1 MKTKMHNGSRLLS
14 LLLAVVLV
22 FTLTVPALA
31 AEKPQDMN
39 LRIAV
44 MSDLHYLSPDMIAD
58 TEDFEHAFNSDRKL
72 LKESSSVLHEMLERV
87 RADKPDILLV
97 SGDLTKDG
105 EQECHAAL
113 AKQLQQLQQDVPGL
127 KIYVI
132 NGNHDI
138 RNYNAKNFNTADGKA
153 VPATRTHPED
163 FKRIYDFVYSDPTVI
178 ATFTPAAGNEAGSL
192 SYVARPVEGLTVIA
206 MDTCRYS
213 SDNTSNGDDEHET
226 SGAISADLEKW
237 VIEQTAAA
245 KARGDLVIGLEH
257 HGLVPH
263 FDVEPT
269 ILPMYLVNGYERI
282 AQEYADAGMSAVF
295 TGHMHAVD
303 IAAMTTKAGNT
314 FYDIETGSAL
324 TYPCPIRFVDLRRS
338 TVGGE
343 TNTYMSVS
351 TKTHIGPINYTDPAT
366 GVAYVIDDLTEYAR
380 EFGFSTAMLKTVA
393 GDFVKSFFGKYLP
406 NDTWPVTKI
415 IENIDKIIEDVAS
428 IPVAEG
434 NNLLDFANWIYRCNL
449 AGEDDGNYPAWVQSG
464 IDQLKSGALLDQV
477 LDIVAKDAF
486 GRGSVL
492 FTKFQGLFTKYLKSQ
507 LNDLLVKIV
516 VSMSVDNNCP
526 DDNDKTILLE
536 GSNAQVRL
544 LPVTGSS
551 AATTQAYVQG
561 DTATVFLTSRQL
573 RAATGAQSGVAVTVD
588 ATDPAVG
595 TVVLAGRSIAN
606 ACDAGA
612 AALQVKFRSGTVTL
626 DARALAALDLHKD
639 VAVSLA
645 SGASLNAAQQR
656 ALGSQAAAATLANAS
671 VLVDGAAAS
680 CPAGSVRAAVAVNA
694 ANDLTA
700 WSLAD
705 DGSISAVGGVY
716 DAGQQTYAFDVVNGV
731 TAIARF
737 PFTDVVAGT
746 WYYGAAAYAYNNGL
760 FAGMT
765 PTTFAPNATMTR
777 AMLVSVLWRLAGAPA
792 PKAPN
797 TFVDVPDGA
806 WYTDAVTWA
815 AENGVVSGIGGS
827 RFDPSGFVTREQ
839 TAEILYN
846 YAHSKGYDVSARA
859 DLTAFPDAASVSGWA
874 EEALSWA
881 NAAGLINGTVRDGQ
895 TILDPQ
901 GRRKKS
907 RTQPATAIIGSGRTY
922 KGFLIKSAAPAWAV
936 SAQTTRRQYRS

>member
-263 FDVEPT
+263 FDVQPT

-282 AQEYADAGMSAVF
+282 AQEYADAGMSVVF

-324 TYPCPIRFVDLRRS
+324 TYPCPVRFVDLRRS

-351 TKTHIGPINYTDPAT
+351 TKTHIGPIHYTDPAT

-380 EFGFSTAMLKTVA
+380 EFGFTTAMLKTVA
-393 GDFVKSFFGKYLP
+393 GDFIKSFFGKYLP

-415 IENIDKIIEDVAS
+415 VANIDQIIDDVAAVP
-428 IPVAEG
+428 IAEG

-694 ANDLTA
+694 ADDLTA

-705 DGSISAVGGVY
+705 DGSISAVGGAY

-901 GRRKKS
+901 GSAS
-907 RTQPATAIIGSGRTY
+907 R
-922 KGFLIKSAAPAWAV
+922 
-936 SAQTTRRQYRS
+936 AQVAMILMNYVEHVVNA

>member
-22 FTLTVPALA
+22 LTLTVPALA

-153 VPATRTHPED
+153 VPATRTEPED

-178 ATFTPAAGNEAGSL
+178 ATFTPAEGNKAGGL

-263 FDVEPT
+263 FDVQPT

-282 AQEYADAGMSAVF
+282 AQEYADAGMSVVF

-324 TYPCPIRFVDLRRS
+324 TYPCPVRFVDLRRS

-351 TKTHIGPINYTDPAT
+351 TKTHIGPIHYTDPAT

-380 EFGFSTAMLKTVA
+380 EFGFTTAMLKTVA
-393 GDFVKSFFGKYLP
+393 GDFIKSFFGKYLP

-415 IENIDKIIEDVAS
+415 IANIDQIIDDVAAVP
-428 IPVAEG
+428 IAEG

-656 ALGSQAAAATLANAS
+656 ALGSQAAAATLANTS

-694 ANDLTA
+694 ADDLTA

-705 DGSISAVGGVY
+705 DGSISAVSGAY
-716 DAGQQTYAFDVVNGV
+716 DAGLQTYAFDVVNGV

-901 GRRKKS
+901 GSAS
-907 RTQPATAIIGSGRTY
+907 R
-922 KGFLIKSAAPAWAV
+922 
-936 SAQTTRRQYRS
+936 AQVAMILMNYVEHVVNA

>member
-72 LKESSSVLHEMLERV
+72 LKESSSVLREMLERV

-153 VPATRTHPED
+153 VPATRTEPED
-163 FKRIYDFVYSDPTVI
+163 FKRIYDFVYSDPTVL
-178 ATFTPAAGNEAGSL
+178 ATFTPAEGNKAGGL

-263 FDVEPT
+263 FDVQPT

-282 AQEYADAGMSAVF
+282 AQEYADAGMSVVF

-324 TYPCPIRFVDLRRS
+324 TYPCPVRFVDLRRS

-351 TKTHIGPINYTDPAT
+351 TKTHIGPIHYTDPAT

-380 EFGFSTAMLKTVA
+380 EFGFTTAMLKTVA

-415 IENIDKIIEDVAS
+415 IANIDQIIDDVAAVP
-428 IPVAEG
+428 IAEG

-573 RAATGAQSGVAVTVD
+573 RAATGAQSGVAVAVD

-694 ANDLTA
+694 ADDLTA

-705 DGSISAVGGVY
+705 DGSISAVGGAY

-846 YAHSKGYDVSARA
+846 YAHNKGYDVSARA

-901 GRRKKS
+901 GSAS
-907 RTQPATAIIGSGRTY
+907 R
-922 KGFLIKSAAPAWAV
+922 
-936 SAQTTRRQYRS
+936 AQVAMILMNYVEHVVNA

>member
-72 LKESSSVLHEMLERV
+72 LKESSSVLREMLERV

-153 VPATRTHPED
+153 VPATRTEPED
-163 FKRIYDFVYSDPTVI
+163 FKRIYDFVYSDPTVL
-178 ATFTPAAGNEAGSL
+178 ATFTPAEGNKAGGL

-263 FDVEPT
+263 FDVQPT

-282 AQEYADAGMSAVF
+282 AQEYADAGMSVVF

-324 TYPCPIRFVDLRRS
+324 TYPCPVRFVDLRRT

-351 TKTHIGPINYTDPAT
+351 TKTHIGPIHYTDPAT

-380 EFGFSTAMLKTVA
+380 EFGFTTAMLKTVA

-415 IENIDKIIEDVAS
+415 VANIDKIIDDVAAVP
-428 IPVAEG
+428 IAEG

-656 ALGSQAAAATLANAS
+656 ALGSQAATATLANAS

-694 ANDLTA
+694 ADDLTA

-705 DGSISAVGGVY
+705 DGSISAVGGAY

-731 TAIARF
+731 TAIACF

-777 AMLVSVLWRLAGAPA
+777 AMLVSVLWRLAGEPA

-859 DLTAFPDAASVSGWA
+859 DLTAFPDAGSVSGWA
-874 EEALSWA
+874 EEALAWA

-901 GRRKKS
+901 GSAS
-907 RTQPATAIIGSGRTY
+907 R
-922 KGFLIKSAAPAWAV
+922 
-936 SAQTTRRQYRS
+936 AQVAMILMNYVEHVVNA

>member
-72 LKESSSVLHEMLERV
+72 LKESSSVLREMLERV

-138 RNYNAKNFNTADGKA
+138 RNYNAKNFNTPDGKA
-153 VPATRTHPED
+153 VPATRTEPED
-163 FKRIYDFVYSDPTVI
+163 FKQIYDFVYSDPTVI
-178 ATFTPAAGNEAGSL
+178 ATFTPAEGNKAGGL

-263 FDVEPT
+263 FDVQPT

-282 AQEYADAGMSAVF
+282 AQEYADAGMSVVF

-324 TYPCPIRFVDLRRS
+324 TYPCPVRFVDLRRS

-351 TKTHIGPINYTDPAT
+351 TKTHIGPIHYTDPAT

-380 EFGFSTAMLKTVA
+380 EFGFTTDMLKTVA
-393 GDFVKSFFGKYLP
+393 GDFIKSFFGKYLP

-415 IENIDKIIEDVAS
+415 IANIDQIIDDVAAVP
-428 IPVAEG
+428 IAEG

-561 DTATVFLTSRQL
+561 STSTVFLTSRQL
-573 RAATGAQSGVAVTVD
+573 HAATDAQSGATVTVN
-588 ATDPAVG
+588 ATDPAAD
-595 TVVLAGRSIAN
+595 TVILSGRSIIN
-606 ACDAGA
+606 ARNAGA

-639 VAVSLA
+639 VAVSLT
-645 SGASLNAAQQR
+645 GASLNAAQQR
-656 ALGSQAAAATLANAS
+656 ALGTQAAAATLANAS

-694 ANDLTA
+694 ADDLTA

-705 DGSISAVGGVY
+705 DGSISAVGGAY

-874 EEALSWA
+874 EKALSWA

-901 GRRKKS
+901 GSAS
-907 RTQPATAIIGSGRTY
+907 R
-922 KGFLIKSAAPAWAV
+922 
-936 SAQTTRRQYRS
+936 AQVAMILMNYVEHVVNA

>member
-153 VPATRTHPED
+153 VPATRTEPED
-163 FKRIYDFVYSDPTVI
+163 FKRIYDFVYSDPTVL
-178 ATFTPAAGNEAGSL
+178 ATFTPAEGNKAGGL

-213 SDNTSNGDDEHET
+213 ADNTSNGDDEHET

-263 FDVEPT
+263 FDVQPT

-282 AQEYADAGMSAVF
+282 AQEYADAGMSVVF

-303 IAAMTTKAGNT
+303 IAAMTTQAGNT

-324 TYPCPIRFVDLRRS
+324 TYPCPVRFVDLRRS

-351 TKTHIGPINYTDPAT
+351 TKTHIGPIHYTDPAT

-380 EFGFSTAMLKTVA
+380 EFGFTTAMLKTVA

-415 IENIDKIIEDVAS
+415 IANIDQIIDDVAAVP
-428 IPVAEG
+428 IAEG

-656 ALGSQAAAATLANAS
+656 ALGSQAAAATLARAS
-671 VLVDGAAAS
+671 VTVDGAAAS

-694 ANDLTA
+694 ADDLTA

-705 DGSISAVGGVY
+705 DGSISAVSGAY

-901 GRRKKS
+901 GSAS
-907 RTQPATAIIGSGRTY
+907 R
-922 KGFLIKSAAPAWAV
+922 
-936 SAQTTRRQYRS
+936 AQVAMILMNYVEHVVNA

>member
-31 AEKPQDMN
+31 ADKPQDMN

-58 TEDFEHAFNSDRKL
+58 TADFEHALNSDRKL
-72 LKESSSVLHEMLERV
+72 LKESSAILYEKFEQV

-153 VPATRTHPED
+153 VPATRTEPED
-163 FKRIYDFVYSDPTVI
+163 FKRIYDFVYSDPTVL
-178 ATFTPAAGNEAGSL
+178 ATFTPAEGNKAGGL

-263 FDVEPT
+263 FDVQPT

-282 AQEYADAGMSAVF
+282 AQEYADAGMSVVF

-324 TYPCPIRFVDLRRS
+324 TYPCPVRFVDLRRS

-351 TKTHIGPINYTDPAT
+351 TKTHIGPIHYTDPAT

-380 EFGFSTAMLKTVA
+380 EFGFTTAMLKTVA

-415 IENIDKIIEDVAS
+415 VANIDQIIDDVAAVP
-428 IPVAEG
+428 IAEG

-626 DARALAALDLHKD
+626 DARALAALDLHRD

-694 ANDLTA
+694 ADDLTA

-705 DGSISAVGGVY
+705 DGSISAVSGAY

-901 GRRKKS
+901 GSAS
-907 RTQPATAIIGSGRTY
+907 R
-922 KGFLIKSAAPAWAV
+922 
-936 SAQTTRRQYRS
+936 AQVAMILMNYVEHVVNA

>member
-153 VPATRTHPED
+153 VPATRTEPED
-163 FKRIYDFVYSDPTVI
+163 FKRIYDFVYSDPTVL
-178 ATFTPAAGNEAGSL
+178 ATFTPAEGNKAGGL

-263 FDVEPT
+263 FDVQPT

-282 AQEYADAGMSAVF
+282 AQEYADAGMSVVF

-324 TYPCPIRFVDLRRS
+324 TYPCPVRFVDLRRS

-351 TKTHIGPINYTDPAT
+351 TKTHIGPIHYTDPAT

-380 EFGFSTAMLKTVA
+380 EFGFTTAMLKTVA

-415 IENIDKIIEDVAS
+415 VANIDQIIDDVAAVP
-428 IPVAEG
+428 IAEG

-595 TVVLAGRSIAN
+595 TVILAGRSIAN

-694 ANDLTA
+694 ADDLTA

-705 DGSISAVGGVY
+705 DGSISAVSGAY

-846 YAHSKGYDVSARA
+846 YAHNKGYDVSARA

-901 GRRKKS
+901 GSAS
-907 RTQPATAIIGSGRTY
+907 R
-922 KGFLIKSAAPAWAV
+922 
-936 SAQTTRRQYRS
+936 AQVAMILMNYVEHVVNA

>member
-153 VPATRTHPED
+153 VPATRTEPED
-163 FKRIYDFVYSDPTVI
+163 FKRIYDFVYSDPTVL
-178 ATFTPAAGNEAGSL
+178 ATFTPAEGNKAGGL

-213 SDNTSNGDDEHET
+213 KENTSNGTDEHET

-257 HGLVPH
+257 HGLVSH
-263 FDVEPT
+263 FDVQPT

-282 AQEYADAGMSAVF
+282 AQEYADAGMSVVF

-324 TYPCPIRFVDLRRS
+324 TYPCPVRFVDLRRS

-351 TKTHIGPINYTDPAT
+351 TKTHIGPIHYTDPAT

-380 EFGFSTAMLKTVA
+380 EFGFTTAMLKTVA
-393 GDFVKSFFGKYLP
+393 GDFIKSFFGKYLP

-415 IENIDKIIEDVAS
+415 IANIDQIIDDVAAVP
-428 IPVAEG
+428 IAEG

-464 IDQLKSGALLDQV
+464 VDQLKSGALLDQV

-694 ANDLTA
+694 ADDLTA

-705 DGSISAVGGVY
+705 DGSISAVGGAY

-777 AMLVSVLWRLAGAPA
+777 AMLVSVLWRLAGEPA

-901 GRRKKS
+901 GSAS
-907 RTQPATAIIGSGRTY
+907 R
-922 KGFLIKSAAPAWAV
+922 
-936 SAQTTRRQYRS
+936 AQVAMILMNYVEHVVNA

>member
-138 RNYNAKNFNTADGKA
+138 RNYNAKNFNTPDGKA

-492 FTKFQGLFTKYLKSQ
+492 LTKFQGLFTKYLKSQ

-595 TVVLAGRSIAN
+595 TVVLADRSIAN

-694 ANDLTA
+694 ADDLTA

-705 DGSISAVGGVY
+705 DGSISAVSGAY

-901 GRRKKS
+901 GSAS
-907 RTQPATAIIGSGRTY
+907 R
-922 KGFLIKSAAPAWAV
+922 
-936 SAQTTRRQYRS
+936 AQVAMILMNYVEHVVNA

>member
-153 VPATRTHPED
+153 VPATRTEPED
-163 FKRIYDFVYSDPTVI
+163 FKRIYDFVYSDPTVL
-178 ATFTPAAGNEAGSL
+178 ATFTPAEGNKAGGL

-263 FDVEPT
+263 FDVQPT

-282 AQEYADAGMSAVF
+282 AQEYADAGMSVVF

-324 TYPCPIRFVDLRRS
+324 TYPCPVRFVDLRRS

-351 TKTHIGPINYTDPAT
+351 TKTHIGPIHYTDPAT

-380 EFGFSTAMLKTVA
+380 EFGFTTAMLKTVA

-415 IENIDKIIEDVAS
+415 IANIDQIIDDVAAVP
-428 IPVAEG
+428 IAEG

-797 TFVDVPDGA
+797 MFVDVPDGA

-901 GRRKKS
+901 GSAS
-907 RTQPATAIIGSGRTY
+907 R
-922 KGFLIKSAAPAWAV
+922 
-936 SAQTTRRQYRS
+936 AQVAMILMNYVEHVVNA

>member
-138 RNYNAKNFNTADGKA
+138 RNYNAKNFNTPDGKA

-464 IDQLKSGALLDQV
+464 MDQLRSGALLDQV

-486 GRGSVL
+486 GRSSVL
-492 FTKFQGLFTKYLKSQ
+492 FTKFQGLFTKYLKGQ

-639 VAVSLA
+639 AAVSLA

-694 ANDLTA
+694 ADDLTA

-705 DGSISAVGGVY
+705 DGSFSAVGGAYV
-716 DAGQQTYAFDVVNGV
+716 AGQQTYAFDVVNGV

-901 GRRKKS
+901 GSAS
-907 RTQPATAIIGSGRTY
+907 R
-922 KGFLIKSAAPAWAV
+922 
-936 SAQTTRRQYRS
+936 AQIAMILMNYVEHVVNA

>member
-113 AKQLQQLQQDVPGL
+113 AKQLQQLQQDIPGL

-138 RNYNAKNFNTADGKA
+138 RNYNAKNFNTPDGKA

-492 FTKFQGLFTKYLKSQ
+492 LTKFQGLFTKYLKSQ

-551 AATTQAYVQG
+551 ATSTQAYVQDG
-561 DTATVFLTSRQL
+561 TSTVFLSSRQL
-573 RAATGAQSGVAVTVD
+573 RAATNAQSGATVTVD
-588 ATDPAVG
+588 ATDPAAS
-595 TVVLAGRSIAN
+595 TVVLAGHSIAN
-606 ACDAGA
+606 ARDAGA

-694 ANDLTA
+694 ADDLTA

-705 DGSISAVGGVY
+705 DGSISAVSGAY

-777 AMLVSVLWRLAGAPA
+777 AMLVSVLWRLAGEPA

-901 GRRKKS
+901 GSAS
-907 RTQPATAIIGSGRTY
+907 R
-922 KGFLIKSAAPAWAV
+922 
-936 SAQTTRRQYRS
+936 AQVAMILMNYVEHVVNA

>member
-138 RNYNAKNFNTADGKA
+138 RNYNAKNFNTPDGKA

-178 ATFTPAAGNEAGSL
+178 ATFTPAAGNEAGGL
-192 SYVARPVEGLTVIA
+192 SYVARPVEGLTIIA

-213 SDNTSNGDDEHET
+213 KENTSNGTDEHET

-351 TKTHIGPINYTDPAT
+351 TKTHIGPIHYTDPAT

-380 EFGFSTAMLKTVA
+380 EFGFTTAMLKTVA
-393 GDFVKSFFGKYLP
+393 GDFIKSFFGKYLP

-415 IENIDKIIEDVAS
+415 IANIDQIIDDVAAVP
-428 IPVAEG
+428 IAEG

-694 ANDLTA
+694 ADDLTA

-705 DGSISAVGGVY
+705 DGSISAVGGAY

-901 GRRKKS
+901 GSAS
-907 RTQPATAIIGSGRTY
+907 R
-922 KGFLIKSAAPAWAV
+922 
-936 SAQTTRRQYRS
+936 AQVAMILMNYVEHVVNA

>member
-1 MKTKMHNGSRLLS
+1 MKTRMHNGSRLLS

-31 AEKPQDMN
+31 ADKPQDMN

-113 AKQLQQLQQDVPGL
+113 AKQLQQLQQDIPGL

-153 VPATRTHPED
+153 VPATRTEPED
-163 FKRIYDFVYSDPTVI
+163 FKQIYDFVYSDPTVI
-178 ATFTPAAGNEAGSL
+178 ATFTPAEGNKAGGL

-263 FDVEPT
+263 FDMQPT

-282 AQEYADAGMSAVF
+282 AQEYADAGMSVVF

-343 TNTYMSVS
+343 TSTYMSVS
-351 TKTHIGPINYTDPAT
+351 TKTHTGPIHYTDPAT
-366 GVAYVIDDLTEYAR
+366 GTAHVIDDLTEYAR
-380 EFGFSTAMLKTVA
+380 EFGFTTDMLKTVA

-415 IENIDKIIEDVAS
+415 IANIDQIIDDVAAVP
-428 IPVAEG
+428 IAEG

-645 SGASLNAAQQR
+645 GGASLNAAQQR
-656 ALGSQAAAATLANAS
+656 ALGTQAAAATLANAS

-694 ANDLTA
+694 ADDLTA

-705 DGSISAVGGVY
+705 DGSISTVGGAY

-777 AMLVSVLWRLAGAPA
+777 AMLVSVLWRLAGEPA

-859 DLTAFPDAASVSGWA
+859 DLTVFPDAGSVSGWA
-874 EEALSWA
+874 EKALSWA

-901 GRRKKS
+901 GSAS
-907 RTQPATAIIGSGRTY
+907 R
-922 KGFLIKSAAPAWAV
+922 
-936 SAQTTRRQYRS
+936 AQVAMILMNYVEHVVNA

>member
-58 TEDFEHAFNSDRKL
+58 TEDFEHALNSDRKL
-72 LKESSSVLHEMLERV
+72 LKESSAILNEMFERV

-113 AKQLQQLQQDVPGL
+113 AKQLQQLQQDIPGL

-153 VPATRTHPED
+153 VLATRTEPED

-178 ATFTPAAGNEAGSL
+178 ATFTPAEGNKAGGL
-192 SYVARPVEGLTVIA
+192 SYVARPVEGLAVIA

-213 SDNTSNGDDEHET
+213 SDNTSIGDDEHET

-282 AQEYADAGMSAVF
+282 AQEYADAGMSVVF

-303 IAAMTTKAGNT
+303 IAAMTTAAGNT

-351 TKTHIGPINYTDPAT
+351 TKTHIGPIHYTDPAT
-366 GVAYVIDDLTEYAR
+366 GTAHVIDDLTEYAR
-380 EFGFSTAMLKTVA
+380 EFGFSTDMLKTVA

-415 IENIDKIIEDVAS
+415 VANIDQIIDDVAA
-428 IPVAEG
+428 IPIAEG
-434 NNLLDFANWIYRCNL
+434 KNLLDFANWIYQCNL

-507 LNDLLVKIV
+507 LNDLLVQIV

-595 TVVLAGRSIAN
+595 TVVLSGRSIAN
-606 ACDAGA
+606 ARDAGA

-694 ANDLTA
+694 ADDLTA

-705 DGSISAVGGVY
+705 DGSISAVGGAY

-777 AMLVSVLWRLAGAPA
+777 AMLVSVLWRLAGEPA

-859 DLTAFPDAASVSGWA
+859 DLTAFPDAGSVSGWA
-874 EEALSWA
+874 EKALSWA

-901 GRRKKS
+901 GSAS
-907 RTQPATAIIGSGRTY
+907 R
-922 KGFLIKSAAPAWAV
+922 
-936 SAQTTRRQYRS
+936 AQVAMILMNYVEHVVNA

>member
-14 LLLAVVLV
+14 LLLSVVLV

-72 LKESSSVLHEMLERV
+72 LKESSSVLREMLERV

-153 VPATRTHPED
+153 VPATRTEPED
-163 FKRIYDFVYSDPTVI
+163 FKQIYDFVYSDPTVI
-178 ATFTPAAGNEAGSL
+178 ATFTPAEGNKAGGL
-192 SYVARPVEGLTVIA
+192 SYVARPVEGLTIIA

-263 FDVEPT
+263 FDVQPT

-282 AQEYADAGMSAVF
+282 AQEYADAGMSVVF

-324 TYPCPIRFVDLRRS
+324 TYPCPVRFVDLRRT

-351 TKTHIGPINYTDPAT
+351 TKTHIGPIHYTDPAT

-380 EFGFSTAMLKTVA
+380 EFGFTTAMLKTVA

-415 IENIDKIIEDVAS
+415 IANIDQIIDDVAA
-428 IPVAEG
+428 IPIAEG

-492 FTKFQGLFTKYLKSQ
+492 FTKFQGLFTRYLKSQ

-694 ANDLTA
+694 ADDLTA

-705 DGSISAVGGVY
+705 DGSISAVGGAY

-777 AMLVSVLWRLAGAPA
+777 AMLVSVLWRLAGEPA

-859 DLTAFPDAASVSGWA
+859 DLTAFPDAGSVSGWA
-874 EEALSWA
+874 EKALSWA

-901 GRRKKS
+901 GSAS
-907 RTQPATAIIGSGRTY
+907 R
-922 KGFLIKSAAPAWAV
+922 
-936 SAQTTRRQYRS
+936 AQVAMILMNYVEHVVNA

>member
-72 LKESSSVLHEMLERV
+72 LKESSSVLREMLERV

-153 VPATRTHPED
+153 VPATRTEPED
-163 FKRIYDFVYSDPTVI
+163 FKQIYDFVYSDPTVI
-178 ATFTPAAGNEAGSL
+178 ATFTPAEGNKAGGL
-192 SYVARPVEGLTVIA
+192 SYVARPVEGLTIIA

-269 ILPMYLVNGYERI
+269 ILPMYLVNDYERI
-282 AQEYADAGMSAVF
+282 AQEYADAGMSVVF
-295 TGHMHAVD
+295 TGHMHAID

-343 TNTYMSVS
+343 TSTYMSVS
-351 TKTHIGPINYTDPAT
+351 TKTHAGPINYTDPAT
-366 GVAYVIDDLTEYAR
+366 GTAHVIDDLTEYAR
-380 EFGFSTAMLKTVA
+380 EFGFSTDMLKTVA

-415 IENIDKIIEDVAS
+415 VANIDQIIDDVAAVP
-428 IPVAEG
+428 IADG
-434 NNLLDFANWIYRCNL
+434 KDLLDFANWIYQCNL

-464 IDQLKSGALLDQV
+464 VDQLKSGALLDQV
-477 LDIVAKDAF
+477 LDIVARDAF

-656 ALGSQAAAATLANAS
+656 ALGSQAATATLANAS

-694 ANDLTA
+694 ADDLTA

-705 DGSISAVGGVY
+705 DGSISAVGGAY

-777 AMLVSVLWRLAGAPA
+777 AMLVSVLWRLAGEPA

-901 GRRKKS
+901 GSAS
-907 RTQPATAIIGSGRTY
+907 R
-922 KGFLIKSAAPAWAV
+922 
-936 SAQTTRRQYRS
+936 AQVAMILMNYVEHVVNA

>member
-263 FDVEPT
+263 FDVQPT

-282 AQEYADAGMSAVF
+282 AQEYADAGMSVVF

-324 TYPCPIRFVDLRRS
+324 TYPCPVRFVDLRRS

-351 TKTHIGPINYTDPAT
+351 TKTHIGPIHYTDPAT

-380 EFGFSTAMLKTVA
+380 KFGFSTAMLKTVA

-415 IENIDKIIEDVAS
+415 VANIDKIIDDVAAVP
-428 IPVAEG
+428 IAEG

-492 FTKFQGLFTKYLKSQ
+492 LTKFQGLFTKYLKSQ

-694 ANDLTA
+694 ADDLTA

-705 DGSISAVGGVY
+705 DGSISAVGGAY

-901 GRRKKS
+901 GSAS
-907 RTQPATAIIGSGRTY
+907 R
-922 KGFLIKSAAPAWAV
+922 
-936 SAQTTRRQYRS
+936 AQVAMILMNYVEHVVNA

>member
-58 TEDFEHAFNSDRKL
+58 TEDFEHALNSDRKL
-72 LKESSSVLHEMLERV
+72 LKESSAILNEMFERV

-113 AKQLQQLQQDVPGL
+113 AKQLQQLQQDIPGL

-153 VPATRTHPED
+153 VPATRTEPED

-178 ATFTPAAGNEAGSL
+178 ATFTPAEGNKAGGL

-282 AQEYADAGMSAVF
+282 AQEYADAGMSVVF

-324 TYPCPIRFVDLRRS
+324 TYPCPVRFVDLRRS

-351 TKTHIGPINYTDPAT
+351 TKTHIGPIHYTDPAT

-380 EFGFSTAMLKTVA
+380 EFGFTTAMLKTVA

-415 IENIDKIIEDVAS
+415 IANIDQIIDDVAAVP
-428 IPVAEG
+428 IAEG

-671 VLVDGAAAS
+671 VLIDGAAAS

-765 PTTFAPNATMTR
+765 PTTFAPNANMTR

-859 DLTAFPDAASVSGWA
+859 DLTAFPDAGSVSGWA

-901 GRRKKS
+901 GSAS
-907 RTQPATAIIGSGRTY
+907 R
-922 KGFLIKSAAPAWAV
+922 
-936 SAQTTRRQYRS
+936 AQVAMILMNYVEHVVNA

>member
-138 RNYNAKNFNTADGKA
+138 RNYNAKNFNTPDGKA
-153 VPATRTHPED
+153 VPATRTEPED
-163 FKRIYDFVYSDPTVI
+163 FKQIYDFVYSDPTVI
-178 ATFTPAAGNEAGSL
+178 ATFTPAEGNKAGGL
-192 SYVARPVEGLTVIA
+192 SYVARPVEGLTIIA

-263 FDVEPT
+263 FDVQPT

-282 AQEYADAGMSAVF
+282 AQEYADAGMSVVF

-303 IAAMTTKAGNT
+303 IAAMTTAAGNT

-324 TYPCPIRFVDLRRS
+324 TYPCPVRFVDLRRS

-351 TKTHIGPINYTDPAT
+351 TKTHIGPIHYTDPAT

-380 EFGFSTAMLKTVA
+380 EFGFTTAMLKTVA
-393 GDFVKSFFGKYLP
+393 GDFIKSFFGKYLP

-415 IENIDKIIEDVAS
+415 IANIDQIIDDVAAVP
-428 IPVAEG
+428 IAEG

-656 ALGSQAAAATLANAS
+656 ALGSQAATATLANAS

-694 ANDLTA
+694 ADDLTA

-705 DGSISAVGGVY
+705 DGSISAVGGAY

-859 DLTAFPDAASVSGWA
+859 DLTAFPDAGSVSGWA

-901 GRRKKS
+901 GSAS
-907 RTQPATAIIGSGRTY
+907 R
-922 KGFLIKSAAPAWAV
+922 
-936 SAQTTRRQYRS
+936 AQVAMILMNYVEHVVNA

>member
-380 EFGFSTAMLKTVA
+380 KFGFSTAMLKTVA

-415 IENIDKIIEDVAS
+415 VANIDKIIDDVAAVP
-428 IPVAEG
+428 IAEG

-464 IDQLKSGALLDQV
+464 MDQLRSGALLDQV

-486 GRGSVL
+486 GRSSVL
-492 FTKFQGLFTKYLKSQ
+492 FTKFQGLFTKYLKGQ

-694 ANDLTA
+694 ADDLTA

-705 DGSISAVGGVY
+705 DGSISAVGGAY

-859 DLTAFPDAASVSGWA
+859 DLTAFPDAGSVSGWA
-874 EEALSWA
+874 EKALSWA

-901 GRRKKS
+901 GSAS
-907 RTQPATAIIGSGRTY
+907 R
-922 KGFLIKSAAPAWAV
+922 
-936 SAQTTRRQYRS
+936 AQVAMILMNYVEHVVNA

>member
-72 LKESSSVLHEMLERV
+72 LKESSSVLREMLERV

-113 AKQLQQLQQDVPGL
+113 AKQLQQLQQDIPGL

-138 RNYNAKNFNTADGKA
+138 RNYNAKNFNTPDGKA

-192 SYVARPVEGLTVIA
+192 SYVARPVEGLTIVA

-213 SDNTSNGDDEHET
+213 KENTSNGTDEHET

-415 IENIDKIIEDVAS
+415 IANIDQIIDDVAAVP
-428 IPVAEG
+428 IAEG

-464 IDQLKSGALLDQV
+464 MDQLRSGALLDQV

-486 GRGSVL
+486 GRSSVL

-544 LPVTGSS
+544 LPVTGSN

-694 ANDLTA
+694 ADDLTA

-705 DGSISAVGGVY
+705 DGSISAVGGAY

-859 DLTAFPDAASVSGWA
+859 DLTAFPDAGSVSGWA

-901 GRRKKS
+901 GSAS
-907 RTQPATAIIGSGRTY
+907 R
-922 KGFLIKSAAPAWAV
+922 
-936 SAQTTRRQYRS
+936 AQVAMILMNYVEHVVNA

>member
-58 TEDFEHAFNSDRKL
+58 TEDFEHALNSDRKL
-72 LKESSSVLHEMLERV
+72 LKESSAILNEMFERV

-113 AKQLQQLQQDVPGL
+113 AKQLQQLQQDIPGL

-153 VPATRTHPED
+153 VLATRTEPED

-178 ATFTPAAGNEAGSL
+178 ATFTPAEGNKAGGL

-237 VIEQTAAA
+237 VIEQTTAA

-282 AQEYADAGMSAVF
+282 AQEYADAGMSVVF

-303 IAAMTTKAGNT
+303 IAAMTTAAGNT

-351 TKTHIGPINYTDPAT
+351 TKTHIGPIHYTDPAT
-366 GVAYVIDDLTEYAR
+366 GTAYVIDDLTEYAR
-380 EFGFSTAMLKTVA
+380 EFGFSTDMLKTVA

-415 IENIDKIIEDVAS
+415 VANIDQIIDDVAA
-428 IPVAEG
+428 IPIAEG
-434 NNLLDFANWIYRCNL
+434 KNLLDFANWIYQCNL

-464 IDQLKSGALLDQV
+464 VDQLKSGALLDQV

-507 LNDLLVKIV
+507 LNDLLVQIV

-536 GSNAQVRL
+536 GSNAQIRL
-544 LPVTGSS
+544 LPVTGSR
-551 AATTQAYVQG
+551 AATTQAYVKG

-595 TVVLAGRSIAN
+595 TVVLSGRSIAN
-606 ACDAGA
+606 ARNAGA

-656 ALGSQAAAATLANAS
+656 ALGTQAATATLANAS

-694 ANDLTA
+694 ADDLTA

-705 DGSISAVGGVY
+705 DGSISAVGGAY

-859 DLTAFPDAASVSGWA
+859 DLTVFPDAGSVSGWA
-874 EEALSWA
+874 EKALSWA

-901 GRRKKS
+901 GSAS
-907 RTQPATAIIGSGRTY
+907 R
-922 KGFLIKSAAPAWAV
+922 
-936 SAQTTRRQYRS
+936 AQVAMILMNYVEHVVNA

>member
-72 LKESSSVLHEMLERV
+72 LKESSSVLREMLERV

-113 AKQLQQLQQDVPGL
+113 AKQLQQLQQDIPGL

-138 RNYNAKNFNTADGKA
+138 RNYNAKNFNTPDGKA

-263 FDVEPT
+263 FDVQPT

-351 TKTHIGPINYTDPAT
+351 TKTHIGPIHYTDPAT

-380 EFGFSTAMLKTVA
+380 EFGFTTAMLKTVA

-415 IENIDKIIEDVAS
+415 VANIDQIIDDVAAVP
-428 IPVAEG
+428 IAEG

-694 ANDLTA
+694 ADDLTA

-705 DGSISAVGGVY
+705 DGSISAVGGAY

-859 DLTAFPDAASVSGWA
+859 DLTAFPDAGSVSGWA
-874 EEALSWA
+874 EKALSWA

-901 GRRKKS
+901 GSAS
-907 RTQPATAIIGSGRTY
+907 R
-922 KGFLIKSAAPAWAV
+922 
-936 SAQTTRRQYRS
+936 AQVAMILMNYVEHVVNA

>member
-58 TEDFEHAFNSDRKL
+58 TEDFEHALNSDRKL
-72 LKESSSVLHEMLERV
+72 LKESSAILNEMFERV

-113 AKQLQQLQQDVPGL
+113 AKQLQQLQQDIPGL

-153 VPATRTHPED
+153 VLATRTEPED

-178 ATFTPAAGNEAGSL
+178 ATFTPAEGNKAGGL

-263 FDVEPT
+263 FDVQPT

-282 AQEYADAGMSAVF
+282 AQEYADAGMSVVF

-303 IAAMTTKAGNT
+303 IAAMTTAAGNT

-324 TYPCPIRFVDLRRS
+324 TYPCPVRFVDLRRS

-351 TKTHIGPINYTDPAT
+351 TKTHIGPIHYTDPAT

-380 EFGFSTAMLKTVA
+380 EFGFTTDMLKTVA

-415 IENIDKIIEDVAS
+415 IANIDQIIDDVAA
-428 IPVAEG
+428 IPIAEG

-680 CPAGSVRAAVAVNA
+680 WPAGSVRAAVAVNA
-694 ANDLTA
+694 ADDLTA

-705 DGSISAVGGVY
+705 DGSISAVGGAY

-777 AMLVSVLWRLAGAPA
+777 AMLVSVLWRLADAPA

-859 DLTAFPDAASVSGWA
+859 DLTAFPDAGSVSGWA

-881 NAAGLINGTVRDGQ
+881 NAAGLINGTVRDGR

-901 GRRKKS
+901 GSAS
-907 RTQPATAIIGSGRTY
+907 R
-922 KGFLIKSAAPAWAV
+922 
-936 SAQTTRRQYRS
+936 AQVAMILMNYVEHVVNA

>member
-138 RNYNAKNFNTADGKA
+138 RNYNAKNFNTPDGKA

-192 SYVARPVEGLTVIA
+192 SYVARPVEGLTIIA

-213 SDNTSNGDDEHET
+213 KENTSNGTDEHET

-351 TKTHIGPINYTDPAT
+351 TKTHIGPIHYTDPAT

-380 EFGFSTAMLKTVA
+380 EFGFTTAMLKTVA
-393 GDFVKSFFGKYLP
+393 GDFIKSFFGKYLP

-415 IENIDKIIEDVAS
+415 IANIDQIIDDVAAVP
-428 IPVAEG
+428 IAEG

-694 ANDLTA
+694 ADDLTA

-705 DGSISAVGGVY
+705 DGSISAVGGAY

-901 GRRKKS
+901 GSAS
-907 RTQPATAIIGSGRTY
+907 R
-922 KGFLIKSAAPAWAV
+922 
-936 SAQTTRRQYRS
+936 AQFAMILMNYVEHVVNA

>member
-113 AKQLQQLQQDVPGL
+113 AKQLQQLQQDIPGL

-153 VPATRTHPED
+153 VPATRTEPED
-163 FKRIYDFVYSDPTVI
+163 FKQIYDFVYSDPTVI
-178 ATFTPAAGNEAGSL
+178 ATFTPAEGNKAGGL

-213 SDNTSNGDDEHET
+213 ADNTSNGDDEHET

-237 VIEQTAAA
+237 VIEQTTAA

-263 FDVEPT
+263 FDVQPT

-282 AQEYADAGMSAVF
+282 AQEYADAGMSVVF

-324 TYPCPIRFVDLRRS
+324 TYPCPVRFVDLRRS

-351 TKTHIGPINYTDPAT
+351 TKTHIGPIHYTDPAT

-380 EFGFSTAMLKTVA
+380 EFGFTTAMLKTVA

-415 IENIDKIIEDVAS
+415 IANIDQIIDDVAA
-428 IPVAEG
+428 IPIAEG

-694 ANDLTA
+694 ADDLTA

-705 DGSISAVGGVY
+705 DGSISAVGGAY

-901 GRRKKS
+901 GSAS
-907 RTQPATAIIGSGRTY
+907 R
-922 KGFLIKSAAPAWAV
+922 
-936 SAQTTRRQYRS
+936 AQVAMILMNYVEHVVNA

>member
-72 LKESSSVLHEMLERV
+72 LKESSSVLREMLERV

-153 VPATRTHPED
+153 VLATRTEPED
-163 FKRIYDFVYSDPTVI
+163 FKRIYDFVYSDPTVL
-178 ATFTPAAGNEAGSL
+178 ATFTPAEGNKAGGL
-192 SYVARPVEGLTVIA
+192 SYVARPVDGLTVIA

-263 FDVEPT
+263 FDVQPT

-282 AQEYADAGMSAVF
+282 AQEYADAGMSVVF

-324 TYPCPIRFVDLRRS
+324 TYPCPVRFVDLRRS

-380 EFGFSTAMLKTVA
+380 KFGFTTAMLKTVA

-415 IENIDKIIEDVAS
+415 VANIDQIIDDVAAVP
-428 IPVAEG
+428 IAEG

-656 ALGSQAAAATLANAS
+656 ALGSQATTATLANAS

-694 ANDLTA
+694 ADDLTA

-705 DGSISAVGGVY
+705 DGSISAVGGAY

-777 AMLVSVLWRLAGAPA
+777 AMLVSVLWRLAGEPA

-859 DLTAFPDAASVSGWA
+859 DLTAFPDAGSVSGWA
-874 EEALSWA
+874 KNALSWA

-901 GRRKKS
+901 GSAS
-907 RTQPATAIIGSGRTY
+907 R
-922 KGFLIKSAAPAWAV
+922 
-936 SAQTTRRQYRS
+936 AQVAMILMNYVEHVVNA

>member
-14 LLLAVVLV
+14 LLLAVVLA

-72 LKESSSVLHEMLERV
+72 LKESSSVLREMLERV

-153 VPATRTHPED
+153 VPATRTEPED
-163 FKRIYDFVYSDPTVI
+163 FKRIYDFVYSDPTVL
-178 ATFTPAAGNEAGSL
+178 ATFTPAEGNKAGGL

-263 FDVEPT
+263 FDVQPT

-282 AQEYADAGMSAVF
+282 AQEYADAGMSVVF

-324 TYPCPIRFVDLRRS
+324 TYPCPVRFVDLRRS

-351 TKTHIGPINYTDPAT
+351 TKTHIGPIHYTDPAT

-380 EFGFSTAMLKTVA
+380 EFGFTTAMLKTVA

-415 IENIDKIIEDVAS
+415 IANIDQIIDDVAAVP
-428 IPVAEG
+428 IAEG

-595 TVVLAGRSIAN
+595 TVILAGRSIAN

-694 ANDLTA
+694 ADDLTA

-705 DGSISAVGGVY
+705 DGSISAVGGAY

-846 YAHSKGYDVSARA
+846 YAHNKGYDVSARA

-901 GRRKKS
+901 GSAS
-907 RTQPATAIIGSGRTY
+907 R
-922 KGFLIKSAAPAWAV
+922 
-936 SAQTTRRQYRS
+936 AQVAMILMNYVEHVVNA

>member
-153 VPATRTHPED
+153 VPATRTEPED

-192 SYVARPVEGLTVIA
+192 SYVARPVEGLTIVA

-213 SDNTSNGDDEHET
+213 KENTSNGDDEHET

-263 FDVEPT
+263 FDVQPT

-282 AQEYADAGMSAVF
+282 AQEYADAGMSVVF

-324 TYPCPIRFVDLRRS
+324 TYPCPVRFVDLRRS

-351 TKTHIGPINYTDPAT
+351 TKTHIGPIHYTDPAT

-380 EFGFSTAMLKTVA
+380 EFGFTTAMLKTVA

-415 IENIDKIIEDVAS
+415 VANIDQIIDDVAAVP
-428 IPVAEG
+428 IAEG

-544 LPVTGSS
+544 LPVTGSN

-694 ANDLTA
+694 ADDLTA

-705 DGSISAVGGVY
+705 DGSISAVSGAY

-859 DLTAFPDAASVSGWA
+859 DLTAFPDAGSVSGWA
-874 EEALSWA
+874 EEALYWA

-901 GRRKKS
+901 GSAS
-907 RTQPATAIIGSGRTY
+907 R
-922 KGFLIKSAAPAWAV
+922 
-936 SAQTTRRQYRS
+936 AQVAMILMNYVEHVVNA

>member
-22 FTLTVPALA
+22 LTLTVPALA

-72 LKESSSVLHEMLERV
+72 LKESSSVLREMLERV

-113 AKQLQQLQQDVPGL
+113 AKQLQQLQQDIPGL

-138 RNYNAKNFNTADGKA
+138 RNYNAKNFNTPDGKA

-192 SYVARPVEGLTVIA
+192 SYVARPVEGLTIVA

-213 SDNTSNGDDEHET
+213 KENTSNGTDEHET

-415 IENIDKIIEDVAS
+415 VANIDQIIDDVAAVP
-428 IPVAEG
+428 IAEG

-464 IDQLKSGALLDQV
+464 MDQLRSGALLDQV

-656 ALGSQAAAATLANAS
+656 ALGSQAATATLANAS

-694 ANDLTA
+694 ADDLTA

-705 DGSISAVGGVY
+705 DGSISAVGGAY

-901 GRRKKS
+901 GSAS
-907 RTQPATAIIGSGRTY
+907 R
-922 KGFLIKSAAPAWAV
+922 
-936 SAQTTRRQYRS
+936 AQVAMILMNYVEHVVNA

>member
-138 RNYNAKNFNTADGKA
+138 RNYNAKNFNTPDGKA
-153 VPATRTHPED
+153 VPATRTEPED
-163 FKRIYDFVYSDPTVI
+163 FKQIYDFVYSDPTVI
-178 ATFTPAAGNEAGSL
+178 ATFTPAEGNKAGGL

-263 FDVEPT
+263 FDVQPT

-282 AQEYADAGMSAVF
+282 AQEYADAGMSVVF

-303 IAAMTTKAGNT
+303 IAAMTTAAGNT

-324 TYPCPIRFVDLRRS
+324 TYPCPVRFVDLRRS

-351 TKTHIGPINYTDPAT
+351 TKTHIGPIHYTDPAT

-380 EFGFSTAMLKTVA
+380 EFGFTTDMLKTVA
-393 GDFVKSFFGKYLP
+393 GDFIKSFFGKYLP

-415 IENIDKIIEDVAS
+415 IANIDQIIDDVAAVP
-428 IPVAEG
+428 IAEG

-606 ACDAGA
+606 ARDAGA

-645 SGASLNAAQQR
+645 GGASLNAAQQR
-656 ALGSQAAAATLANAS
+656 ALGTQAAAATLANAS
-671 VLVDGAAAS
+671 ILVDGAAAS

-694 ANDLTA
+694 ADDLTA

-705 DGSISAVGGVY
+705 DGSISAVGGAY

-777 AMLVSVLWRLAGAPA
+777 AMLVSVLWRLAGEPA

-901 GRRKKS
+901 GSAS
-907 RTQPATAIIGSGRTY
+907 R
-922 KGFLIKSAAPAWAV
+922 
-936 SAQTTRRQYRS
+936 AQVAMILMNYVEHVVNA

>member
-58 TEDFEHAFNSDRKL
+58 TEDFEHALNSDRKL

-153 VPATRTHPED
+153 VPATRTEPED
-163 FKRIYDFVYSDPTVI
+163 FKRIYDFVYSDPTVL
-178 ATFTPAAGNEAGSL
+178 ATFTPAEGNKAGGL
-192 SYVARPVEGLTVIA
+192 SYVARPVEGLTIIA

-263 FDVEPT
+263 FDVQPT

-282 AQEYADAGMSAVF
+282 AQEYADAGMSVVF

-303 IAAMTTKAGNT
+303 IAAMTTAAGNT

-351 TKTHIGPINYTDPAT
+351 TKTHIGPIHYTDPAT

-380 EFGFSTAMLKTVA
+380 EFGFTTDMLKTVA

-415 IENIDKIIEDVAS
+415 IANIDQIIDDVAAVP
-428 IPVAEG
+428 IAEG

-656 ALGSQAAAATLANAS
+656 ALGTQAATATLANAS

-694 ANDLTA
+694 ADDLTA

-705 DGSISAVGGVY
+705 DGSISAVGGAY

-797 TFVDVPDGA
+797 TFVDVPNGA

-859 DLTAFPDAASVSGWA
+859 DLTAFPDAGSVSGWA
-874 EEALSWA
+874 VKALSWA

-901 GRRKKS
+901 GSAS
-907 RTQPATAIIGSGRTY
+907 R
-922 KGFLIKSAAPAWAV
+922 
-936 SAQTTRRQYRS
+936 AQVAMILMNYVEHVVNA

>member
-72 LKESSSVLHEMLERV
+72 LKESSSVLREMLERV

-163 FKRIYDFVYSDPTVI
+163 FKRIYDFVYSDSTVI

-192 SYVARPVEGLTVIA
+192 SYVARPVEGLTIVA

-213 SDNTSNGDDEHET
+213 KENTSNGTDEHET

-324 TYPCPIRFVDLRRS
+324 TYPCPVRFVDLRRT

-351 TKTHIGPINYTDPAT
+351 TKTHIGPIHYTDPAT

-380 EFGFSTAMLKTVA
+380 EFGFTTAMLKTVA

-415 IENIDKIIEDVAS
+415 IANIDKIIDDVAA
-428 IPVAEG
+428 IPIAEG

-573 RAATGAQSGVAVTVD
+573 RTATGAQSGVAVTVD

-694 ANDLTA
+694 ADDLTA

-705 DGSISAVGGVY
+705 DGSISAVSGAY

-901 GRRKKS
+901 GSAS
-907 RTQPATAIIGSGRTY
+907 R
-922 KGFLIKSAAPAWAV
+922 
-936 SAQTTRRQYRS
+936 AQVAMILMNYVEHVVNA

>member
-72 LKESSSVLHEMLERV
+72 LKESSSVLREMLERV

-153 VPATRTHPED
+153 VPATRTEPED
-163 FKRIYDFVYSDPTVI
+163 FKRIYDFVYSDPTVL
-178 ATFTPAAGNEAGSL
+178 ATFTPAEGNKAGGL

-263 FDVEPT
+263 FDVQPT

-282 AQEYADAGMSAVF
+282 AQEYADAGMSVVF

-324 TYPCPIRFVDLRRS
+324 TYPCPVRFVDLRRS

-351 TKTHIGPINYTDPAT
+351 TKTHIGPIHYTDPAT

-415 IENIDKIIEDVAS
+415 IANIDQIIDDVAAVP
-428 IPVAEG
+428 IAEG

-595 TVVLAGRSIAN
+595 TVVLAGHSIAN
-606 ACDAGA
+606 ARDAGA

-656 ALGSQAAAATLANAS
+656 ALGSQAATATLANAS

-694 ANDLTA
+694 ADDLTA

-705 DGSISAVGGVY
+705 DGSISAVGGAY

-777 AMLVSVLWRLAGAPA
+777 AMLVSVLWRLAGEPA

-901 GRRKKS
+901 GSAS
-907 RTQPATAIIGSGRTY
+907 R
-922 KGFLIKSAAPAWAV
+922 
-936 SAQTTRRQYRS
+936 AQVAMILMNYVEHVVNA

>member
-153 VPATRTHPED
+153 VPATRTEPED
-163 FKRIYDFVYSDPTVI
+163 FKQIYDFVYSDPTVI
-178 ATFTPAAGNEAGSL
+178 ATFTPAEGNKAGGL
-192 SYVARPVEGLTVIA
+192 SYVARPVDGLTVIA

-263 FDVEPT
+263 FDVQPT

-282 AQEYADAGMSAVF
+282 AQEYADAGMSVVF

-324 TYPCPIRFVDLRRS
+324 TYPCPVRFVDLRRS

-351 TKTHIGPINYTDPAT
+351 TKTHIGPIHYTDPAT

-380 EFGFSTAMLKTVA
+380 EFGFTTDMLKTVA
-393 GDFVKSFFGKYLP
+393 GDFIKSFFGKYLP

-415 IENIDKIIEDVAS
+415 IANIDQIIDDVAAVP
-428 IPVAEG
+428 IAEG

-595 TVVLAGRSIAN
+595 TVVLASRSIAN

-645 SGASLNAAQQR
+645 GGASLNAAQQR
-656 ALGSQAAAATLANAS
+656 ALGSQAATATLANAS

-694 ANDLTA
+694 ADDLTA

-705 DGSISAVGGVY
+705 DGSISAVGGAY

-777 AMLVSVLWRLAGAPA
+777 AMLVSVLWRLAGEPA

-859 DLTAFPDAASVSGWA
+859 DLTAFPDAGSVSGWA

-901 GRRKKS
+901 GSAS
-907 RTQPATAIIGSGRTY
+907 R
-922 KGFLIKSAAPAWAV
+922 
-936 SAQTTRRQYRS
+936 AQVAMILMNYVEHVVNA

>member
-138 RNYNAKNFNTADGKA
+138 RNYNAKNFNTPDGKA

-192 SYVARPVEGLTVIA
+192 SYVARPVEGLTIIA

-213 SDNTSNGDDEHET
+213 KENTSNGTDEHET

-351 TKTHIGPINYTDPAT
+351 TKTHIGPIHYTDPAT

-380 EFGFSTAMLKTVA
+380 EFGFTTAMLKTVA
-393 GDFVKSFFGKYLP
+393 GDFIKSFFGKYLP

-415 IENIDKIIEDVAS
+415 IANIDQIIDDVAAVP
-428 IPVAEG
+428 IAEG

-573 RAATGAQSGVAVTVD
+573 RAATGTQSGVAVTVD

-694 ANDLTA
+694 ADDLTA

-705 DGSISAVGGVY
+705 DGSISAVGGAY

-901 GRRKKS
+901 GSAS
-907 RTQPATAIIGSGRTY
+907 R
-922 KGFLIKSAAPAWAV
+922 
-936 SAQTTRRQYRS
+936 AQVAMILMNYVEHVVNA

>member
-72 LKESSSVLHEMLERV
+72 LKESSSVLREMLERV

-153 VPATRTHPED
+153 VPATRTEPED
-163 FKRIYDFVYSDPTVI
+163 FKQIYDFVYSDPTVI
-178 ATFTPAAGNEAGSL
+178 ATFTPAEGNKAGGL

-263 FDVEPT
+263 FDVQPT

-282 AQEYADAGMSAVF
+282 AQEYADAGMSVVF

-324 TYPCPIRFVDLRRS
+324 TYPCPVRFVDLRRS

-351 TKTHIGPINYTDPAT
+351 TKTHIGPIHYTDPAT

-380 EFGFSTAMLKTVA
+380 EFGFTTAMLKTVA

-415 IENIDKIIEDVAS
+415 VANIDQIIDDVAAVP
-428 IPVAEG
+428 IAEG

-694 ANDLTA
+694 ADDLTA

-705 DGSISAVGGVY
+705 DGSISAVGGAY

-846 YAHSKGYDVSARA
+846 YAHNKGYDVSARA

-901 GRRKKS
+901 GSAS
-907 RTQPATAIIGSGRTY
+907 R
-922 KGFLIKSAAPAWAV
+922 
-936 SAQTTRRQYRS
+936 AQVAMILMNYVEHVVNA